1 MRKGQNPAKF
11 VGHVARPERI
21 TAAVLSYVP
30 SLHGYHAESLQVL
43 RACLASLRAT
53 ADLPFDL
60 MVFDNGSCEEVQDFL
75 LGSHRQGAIQFLM
88 LSERNLGKG
97 GAWNVIFQSAPGEVL
112 AYTDSDALFSA
123 GWLSDSLRIL
133 ETYPKVGMVTS
144 RPFRTP
150 PEFYSRTLAWAE
162 SDREVQVERG
172 SFVAWEAFREFD
184 MSLGQEEEQVR
195 QRYASTEDIR
205 LTYRGVPAMVGASHW
220 QFTGWTSVLRQF
232 IPFQMDR
239 PMGQVRQLDQR
250 VNAAGLLRLMT
261 PEPRAMNM
269 SNSLAPVPVA
279 GAGVGRG
286 AAGGLASRLLNLPL
300 VRRLLL
306 GLYDRIFRWYYTEG
320 NGRR

>member
-11 VGHVARPERI
+11 VGQVAKPERI

-43 RACLASLRAT
+43 QACLASLRST

-60 MVFDNGSCEEVQDFL
+60 MVFDNGSCGEVQDYL
-75 LGSHRQGAIQFLM
+75 LASQRQGEIQFLI

-97 GAWNVIFQSAPGEVL
+97 GAWNVIFQAAPGEVL

-133 ETYPKVGMVTS
+133 ESYPKVGMVTS

-162 SDREVQVERG
+162 SDREVTIERG
-172 SFVAWEAFREFD
+172 SFIAWEAFREFD
-184 MSLGQEEEQVR
+184 MSLGQDEEQVR
-195 QRYASTEDIR
+195 QRYASTEDLR
-205 LTYRGVPAMVGASHW
+205 LTCRGVPAMVGASHW
-220 QFTGWTSVLRQF
+220 QFLGWTSVLRQF
-232 IPFQMDR
+232 LPFQMDR

-269 SNSLAPVPVA
+269 SNSLTPVPIS
-279 GAGVGRG
+279 GAGIRRSRG
-286 AAGGLASRLLNLPL
+286 VRSTRRLLNLPL
-300 VRRLLL
+300 VRRVLL
-306 GLYDRIFRWYYTEG
+306 GLYDRIFRWYYTE
-320 NGRR
+320 

>member
-11 VGHVARPERI
+11 VGQVARPERI

-43 RACLASLRAT
+43 QVCLASLRDST
-53 ADLPFDL
+53 DLPFDL
-60 MVFDNGSCEEVQDFL
+60 MVFDNGSCSEVQDFL
-75 LGSHRQGAIQFLM
+75 LESQRRGEIQFLL

-97 GAWNVIFQSAPGEVL
+97 GAWNMIFQAAPGEVL
-112 AYTDSDALFSA
+112 VYSDSDALFSE

-150 PEFYSRTLAWAE
+150 PEFFTHTLAWAE
-162 SDREVQVERG
+162 ADREVQVERG

-195 QRYASTEDIR
+195 RRYTTTEDIR

-220 QFTGWTSVLRQF
+220 QFAGWTAVLRQF
-232 IPFQMDR
+232 VPFQMDR

-261 PEPRAMNM
+261 SEPRAMNM
-269 SNSLAPVPVA
+269 SNSLTPVPVA
-279 GAGVGRG
+279 GAAPARSRP
-286 AAGGLASRLLNLPL
+286 AARLLDLPL
-300 VRRLLL
+300 VRRMLL
-306 GLYDRIFRWYYTEG
+306 GMYDRIFRWYYAEG
-320 NGRR
+320 RARR

>member
-11 VGHVARPERI
+11 VGQVARPERI

-43 RACLASLRAT
+43 RVCLASLRDST
-53 ADLPFDL
+53 DLPFDL
-60 MVFDNGSCEEVQDFL
+60 MVFDNGSCAEVQEFL
-75 LGSHRQGAIQFLM
+75 LESQRRGEIQFLL

-97 GAWNVIFQSAPGEVL
+97 GAWNMIFQAAPGEVL
-112 AYTDSDALFSA
+112 VYSDSDALFSE

-150 PEFYSRTLAWAE
+150 PEFFTHTLAWAE
-162 SDREVQVERG
+162 ADREVQVERG

-195 QRYASTEDIR
+195 RRYATTEDIR

-220 QFTGWTSVLRQF
+220 QFAGWTAVLRQF
-232 IPFQMDR
+232 VPFQMDR

-261 PEPRAMNM
+261 SEPRAMNM
-269 SNSLAPVPVA
+269 SNSLTPVPVA
-279 GAGVGRG
+279 GAAPARSKP
-286 AAGGLASRLLNLPL
+286 ATRLLDLPL
-300 VRRLLL
+300 VRRMLL
-306 GLYDRIFRWYYTEG
+306 GMYDRIFRWYYAEG
-320 NGRR
+320 KARR

>member
-11 VGHVARPERI
+11 VGQVAKPERI

-30 SLHGYHAESLQVL
+30 SLHGYHAEGLQVL
-43 RACLASLRAT
+43 QACLTSLRT
-53 ADLPFDL
+53 KEDVPFDL

-75 LGSHRQGAIQFLM
+75 LESQRRGETQFLV
-88 LSERNLGKG
+88 LSDRNLGKG
-97 GAWNVIFQSAPGEVL
+97 GAWNVIFQAAPGEVL

-123 GWLSDSLRIL
+123 GWLSESLRIL

-150 PEFYSRTLAWAE
+150 PEFFSRTLAWAE
-162 SDREVQVERG
+162 SDREVTIERG
-172 SFVAWEAFREFD
+172 AFIAWEAFREFD

-195 QRYASTEDIR
+195 ARYASTEDVR

-220 QFTGWTSVLRQF
+220 QFVGWTSVLRQF
-232 IPFQMDR
+232 LPFQMDR

-250 VNAAGLLRLMT
+250 VNDAGLLRLMT

-269 SNSLAPVPVA
+269 SNSLTPVP
-279 GAGVGRG
+279 
-286 AAGGLASRLLNLPL
+286 LLGEGQGPSQKTRSTRRVLQLPL
-300 VRRLLL
+300 VRRVLLW
-306 GLYDRIFRWYYTEG
+306 LYDRIFRWYFTEG
-320 NGRR
+320 EGRR